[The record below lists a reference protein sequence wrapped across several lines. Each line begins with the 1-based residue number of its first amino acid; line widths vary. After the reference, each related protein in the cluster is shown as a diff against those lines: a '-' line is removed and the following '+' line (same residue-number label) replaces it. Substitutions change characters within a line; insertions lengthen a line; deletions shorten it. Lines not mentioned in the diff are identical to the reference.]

1 MVSDIVNGSID
12 LFLKFWLPVILICS
26 LFLWPKSYC
35 TNQGQCFCDKYCI
48 SICEVSWLLETSK
61 VSLASES
68 QYHKNYPANFGTC
81 IFYLEKKFMSY
92 SPGLEDFIVGQVV

>member
-1 MVSDIVNGSID
+1 M
-12 LFLKFWLPVILICS
+12 
-26 LFLWPKSYC
+26 
-35 TNQGQCFCDKYCI
+35 
-48 SICEVSWLLETSK
+48 
-61 VSLASES
+61 SLASES